1 MTMLSATMTSLMR
14 TAGVLLLCAGLAA
27 CTKPADADAADG
39 GSAAASPD
47 AAAATAAAGAADATG
62 ASGGSTGDPAGNA
75 DGSTGGATSPA
86 ATPPDDAPSA
96 GTPAGDALAGGEKR
110 KCRDETRPPEPG
122 EEDLP
127 PCAGGAEAG
136 GPWRIRG
143 GQNDFHADTVVCTLA
158 KPFDIPSSVGIT
170 MHMSGGARGGTYTV
184 SGVAAGVT
192 WSGNGTYA
200 IEVTQT
206 DSTSM
211 TIEAKGISTIDS
223 PMGRFSD
230 AVEPAFLVSPTRGA
244 CKQA

>member
-27 CTKPADADAADG
+27 CTKPAEGDAAG
-39 GSAAASPD
+39 TAATPD
-47 AAAATAAAGAADATG
+47 AVAAPGAADA
-62 ASGGSTGDPAGNA
+62 AQAAGGSAGDKAGADDSAA
-75 DGSTGGATSPA
+75 DGAASAPATPATDAPA
-86 ATPPDDAPSA
+86 A
-96 GTPAGDALAGGEKR
+96 GTAAGDALAGEEER

-158 KPFDIPSSVGIT
+158 KPFDLPSSAGIT